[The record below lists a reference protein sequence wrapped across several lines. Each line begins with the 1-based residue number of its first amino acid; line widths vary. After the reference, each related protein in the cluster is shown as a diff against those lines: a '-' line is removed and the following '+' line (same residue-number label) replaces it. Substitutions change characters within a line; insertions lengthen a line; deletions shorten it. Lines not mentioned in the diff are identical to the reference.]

1 MLQFFNRISQNI
13 QFGSFKQALKSCT
26 EFACT
31 SLKKHSSARKRKH
44 QFEGDRFYVAPKP
57 LALGTRFEMR
67 KTTDQSAA
75 PTRLHC
81 KFAYVPIMNT
91 LRALFRNEQFLRT
104 YLEYNRNGGNGHKCI
119 DHEYID
125 FCCGAIYQKNGLK
138 CMNDNSLQIQ
148 LYQDDFEVCVPI
160 GSKATIHK
168 MCGVYFAIKNWPNNS
183 KLEHIYLVALCNT
196 VDLKTPSTDFNNIWK
211 CVVEDINVLSS
222 DGLKISESLTLF
234 GSLSTVCADNA
245 GANSTLGFAESFAA
259 AHYCRICELSKYEC
273 QSTCQEIPTALRTIE
288 KYDESL
294 RALKEMTKVNYVRT
308 KGIKR
313 DCALNSLK
321 HFHVVENFC
330 IDIMHDLAEGVI
342 PFLLKRIIRYCLDKR
357 IVTGNT
363 IVSKI
368 QYFNYGISDKTK
380 IPSTLDLDKHNL
392 NQNASQAMCLFY
404 HIPYILYDYKDQ
416 LCDKWKCMESMQK
429 VVQIIYSRKIDAD
442 DLIVLRKQV
451 EDHLRFMIEC
461 FDVTLLPKHHN
472 LTHYATVIEAVG
484 PLRNQSTIRFEAKHQ
499 QFKQM
504 AKNNKNFKD
513 LSLTLASKHQKKAAR
528 AIKNFNNIKKISA
541 SRRIA
546 SEHGPNDHDDH
557 EMHQYSFVYIDDR
570 RFQSGM
576 IVLHENTINE
586 ITQVL
591 QSDSGYLLACIKYR
605 FLSYEQFLNS
615 YKIEK
620 TKPEEKCLITF
631 EEFKDYELFEKKMV
645 GEAIFL
651 IARNL
656 EVHRIFNNHEGTC

>member
-1 MLQFFNRISQNI
+1 MIGTHKVYNFDLFE
-13 QFGSFKQALKSCT
+13 QALTSCT

-31 SLKKHSSARKRKH
+31 SLQKYSSARKRKH
-44 QFEGDRFYVAPKP
+44 RCEGDQFYVAPRS
-57 LALGTRFEMR
+57 LAIGTRFEMR
-67 KTTDQSAA
+67 KTTNQSAA
-75 PTRLHC
+75 PTRLQC
-81 KFAYVPIMNT
+81 KFAYVPITNT
-91 LRALFRNEQFLRT
+91 LRTLFRNEQFLRT
-104 YLEYNRNGGNGHKCI
+104 YLEYNQNGGNGHRCI

-125 FCCGAIYQKNGLK
+125 FCCGAIHQKNKLE

-148 LYQDDFEVCVPI
+148 IYQDDFEVCVPI

-196 VDLKTPSTDFNNIWK
+196 TDLKTPSTDFNNIWR
-211 CVVEDINVLSS
+211 CVVEDINLLST
-222 DGLKISESLTLF
+222 DGLKVSESLMLF

-259 AHYCRICELSKYEC
+259 AHYCRICELSKDEC
-273 QSTCQEIPTALRTIE
+273 QSTCQEVPTALRTIE
-288 KYDESL
+288 KYDEHL
-294 RALKEMTKVNYVRT
+294 QALKEMTKVNYVLT

-342 PFLLKRIIRYCLDKR
+342 PFLLKRIIRYCMDKR
-357 IVTGNT
+357 IVTENT
-363 IVSKI
+363 ISSKI
-368 QYFNYGISDKTK
+368 QYFNYGISDQQK
-380 IPSTLDLDKHNL
+380 IPSTLDLEKRNL

-416 LCDKWKCMESMQK
+416 LCGIWKCMESMQK
-429 VVQIIYSRKIDAD
+429 VAQIIYSRKIDAD
-442 DLIVLRKQV
+442 DLIVLRNSV
-451 EDHLRFMIEC
+451 EEHLRFMIEC
-461 FDVTLLPKHHN
+461 FNVTLLPKHHN

-484 PLRNQSTIRFEAKHQ
+484 PLRNQTTIRFEAKHQ
-499 QFKQM
+499 QFKQL

-513 LSLTLASKHQKKAAR
+513 LPLTLASKHQQKAAR
-528 AIKNFNNIKKISA
+528 AIRNFKNISNISA
-541 SRRIA
+541 SKRQA
-546 SEHGPNDHDDH
+546 SEYAPNDHTDKK
-557 EMHQYSFVYIDDR
+557 MHQYSFVYIDDR

-586 ITQVL
+586 ITHVL
-591 QSDSGYLLACIKYR
+591 QSDTEYSLACIKYR
-605 FLSYEQFLNS
+605 LLSYEQFLNS

-620 TKPEEKCLITF
+620 IEPEEKCLITF
-631 EEFKDYELFEKKMV
+631 EEFKNYELYEKKV
-645 GEAIFL
+645 IGDAIFL

-656 EVHRIFNNHEGTC
+656 EIHRIFKYHESTY